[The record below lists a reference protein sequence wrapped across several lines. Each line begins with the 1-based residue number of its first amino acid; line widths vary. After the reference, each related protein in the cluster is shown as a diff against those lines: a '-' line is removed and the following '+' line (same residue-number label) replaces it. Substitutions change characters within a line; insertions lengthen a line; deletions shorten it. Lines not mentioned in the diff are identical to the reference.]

1 MNSYLLHIVGKWISL
16 LIVSLSSLFGISSL
30 KETEVKTVNN
40 VSKKGLNIVYTIV
53 KHDTIVNKTKKL
65 PLNTTRV
72 LVAGTD
78 GMIYENDE
86 TGEIEIIKTVVDEII
101 EKGIGSNGEFVGRL
115 TAYGPDCK
123 TCNGLGNVACPFL
136 PDGSKFNLIED
147 GIIYNDK
154 EYGEVRV
161 LAAANE
167 VFSYGTIIKVSVKNK
182 EPFLGIVLDT
192 GGALNRAWEKEKK
205 IIIDL
210 AFETEKDPLVNKTT
224 SDNVKYDV
232 IRWGW

>member
-1 MNSYLLHIVGKWISL
+1 MNSYLLRVVGKWISL
-16 LIVSLSSLFGISSL
+16 LIVSLSSLFGTYSL

-72 LVAGTD
+72 LVAGKD
-78 GMIYENDE
+78 GMIYENNE
-86 TGEIEIIKTVVDEII
+86 TGEIEVIKIVVDEII

-123 TCNGLGNVACPFL
+123 GCSGLGNVACPFL

-147 GIIYNDK
+147 GIIYNDN

-182 EPFLGIVLDT
+182 DPFLGIVLDT
-192 GGALNRAWEKEKK
+192 GFDLNQAWKNENK

-210 AFETEKDPLVNKTT
+210 AFETENDPAVKEIT